1 MLSQYAYFISDVPI
15 KPKQIQHF
23 KPTAAHDVIAQ

>member
-1 MLSQYAYFISDVPI
+1 MLISFQMFQS
-15 KPKQIQHF
+15 KRKQIQHF